1 MFKVSVG
8 QAFSVEGR
16 EAVSQAIYD
25 ALLNIENEP
34 VALAFIIAS
43 FEYDFQDILN
53 GAVTQLGNA
62 PLIGF
67 STSGEMTSE
76 GCHRRSVVVAL
87 IAGEEIKSRAEWLPN
102 FSEDSQHVV
111 QQMSKA
117 LDIESSQGGALF
129 LVPDGLVG
137 DYEVLLNSLPGGE
150 YTFAGCLAGGDL
162 HRGRTFQI
170 GGDKVGA
177 GGLAGAFLSGGNIR
191 LGVGAAHGWQPVGA
205 SFKIT
210 MARGPWIRA
219 LDGKPASESYAHLFG
234 RRVRDWAF
242 PPLNTLV
249 RLYPLGIERDG
260 DRPLMV
266 RTPIRV
272 EADGSL
278 RMSATIQD
286 GSVGHL
292 LVGGTDSCLE
302 AARTAA
308 KDALNA
314 LGSATPKMALVFAD
328 ISWQML
334 LTSRMGSEV
343 EAVREVLG
351 DDIPIAGGYTFGQLV
366 HLNGASSPEFLNQH
380 IEVVVIGEGE

>member
-25 ALLNIENEP
+25 ALVNIESEP
-34 VALAFIIAS
+34 VALAIIIAS

-53 GAVTQLGNA
+53 GAVTQLGNT
-62 PLIGF
+62 PLMGF

-87 IAGEEIKSRAEWLPN
+87 IAGEEIESRAEWLPN
-102 FSEDSQHVV
+102 FSENSQLVV
-111 QQMSKA
+111 QQMGKA
-117 LDIESSQGGALF
+117 LDIKNHQGGALF
-129 LVPDGLVG
+129 LTPDGLAG
-137 DYEVLLNSLPGGE
+137 DYEGLLKNLPDGD
-150 YTFAGCLAGGDL
+150 YSFAGCLAGGDL

-170 GGDKVGA
+170 GGDKAGA
-177 GGLAGAFLSGGNIR
+177 GGLAGAFLFGGNIC
-191 LGVGAAHGWQPVGA
+191 LGVGAAHGWQQVGA

-219 LDGKPASESYAHLFG
+219 LDGKPASESYANLFG
-234 RRVRDWAF
+234 RQTRDWAF

-249 RLYPLGIERDG
+249 RLYPLGIERED
-260 DRPLMV
+260 DQPLLV
-266 RTPIRV
+266 RTPLRV

-278 RMSATIQD
+278 RMSAMIQD

-292 LVGGTDSCLE
+292 LVGGTESCLE

-308 KDALNA
+308 RDALNA
-314 LGSATPKMALVFAD
+314 LGSATPKMALIFAD

-334 LTSRMGSEV
+334 LTSRIGSEV
-343 EAVREVLG
+343 EAVREILG